1 MNESVVEEA
10 EAILPPL
17 KTLEDILH
25 NRIIH
30 KKREVHKSHNRVYTD
45 NLWNEIDTQMGIIKE
60 S

>member
-10 EAILPPL
+10 EAILSPL

-45 NLWNEIDTQMGIIKE
+45 NL
-60 S
+60 